1 MPHVGMIKFD
11 RLFMC
16 LLFFCSHLLLC
27 LHHREIDKDEFRKVM
42 TLMRSYNRQGAAHR
56 DGLRFGR
63 KVCQPVEDGGLVE
76 YFFGKDGNEHLHYD
90 KFSSFLK
97 QLHDEVIFFSFFCS
111 LIYYQSR

>member
-1 MPHVGMIKFD
+1 
-11 RLFMC
+11 
-16 LLFFCSHLLLC
+16 
-27 LHHREIDKDEFRKVM
+27 M

-63 KVCQPVEDGGLVE
+63 KVGQPVENGGLVE

-97 QLHDEVIFFSFFCS
+97 QLHDEVIYSFSFLFINIIINQVNVS
-111 LIYYQSR
+111 IDLTLERLSKKPNKLEFN

>member
-1 MPHVGMIKFD
+1 
-11 RLFMC
+11 
-16 LLFFCSHLLLC
+16 
-27 LHHREIDKDEFRKVM
+27 M

-63 KVCQPVEDGGLVE
+63 KVGQPVENGGLVE

-97 QLHDEVIFFSFFCS
+97 QLHDEVIFFSFSFFVC
-111 LIYYQSR
+111 

>member
-1 MPHVGMIKFD
+1 MIKFD
-11 RLFMC
+11 KLFIC
-16 LLFFCSHLLLC
+16 LLFFVLTCYC

-97 QLHDEVIFFSFFCS
+97 QLHDEVIYFFFIFLFINILS
-111 LIYYQSR
+111 I

>member
-1 MPHVGMIKFD
+1 MSKGMIKFD
-11 RLFMC
+11 TVFLFII
-16 LLFFCSHLLLC
+16 LCSHLLLC

-97 QLHDEVIFFSFFCS
+97 QLHDEVIYFFFIFLFINILS
-111 LIYYQSR
+111 I

>member
-1 MPHVGMIKFD
+1 M
-11 RLFMC
+11 
-16 LLFFCSHLLLC
+16 
-27 LHHREIDKDEFRKVM
+27 M

-63 KVCQPVEDGGLVE
+63 KVGQPVEDGGLVE

-97 QLHDEVIFFSFFCS
+97 QLHDEVICFFPS
-111 LIYYQSR
+111 LYFIMILDNFLFITYNLSHLMKKKTSQCCVSINSILWFASGFSSEL